1 MIFIVL
7 LLMISIRDL
16 LNKIKWDPK
25 ETPGDYVLYYYDRI
39 EKLLKEIRFK
49 DIKEISE
56 GFILVESTGKDVDI
70 PLHRIKKVVRKGT
83 VVWERKS

>member
-1 MIFIVL
+1 MIP
-7 LLMISIRDL
+7 IRDL

-25 ETPGDYVLYYYDRI
+25 ETPGNYVLYYYDRI
-39 EKLLKEIRFK
+39 ENSLKEIRFK
-49 DIKEISE
+49 DIRKISE
-56 GFILVESTGKDVDI
+56 RFMLVEIDGKEADI